1 MARKT
6 VLGKVREAIADAA
19 VQVVDAA
26 DKHVVHP
33 VGEKLGLLDSKP
45 AKAKK
50 KVVAKKVKPAVK
62 SETTEKVE
70 EKIPVKKAKS
80 TVKSRMMTK
89 VVPAAKPS
97 TKSSHEPE
105 NRTGRSR

>member
-6 VLGKVREAIADAA
+6 ALGKVREAIADAA

-26 DKHVVHP
+26 DKHIVHP
-33 VGEKLGLLDSKP
+33 VGETLGLIDAP
-45 AKAKK
+45 E
-50 KVVAKKVKPAVK
+50 VKPEEAVAA
-62 SETTEKVE
+62 
-70 EKIPVKKAKS
+70 PKAKS
-80 TVKSRMMTK
+80 TAKSRLMTK
-89 VVPAAKPS
+89 GLPGARPS

>member
-19 VQVVDAA
+19 VEVIEAA

-33 VGEKLGLLDSKP
+33 VGEKLGLIDATETEP
-45 AKAKK
+45 EATPEE
-50 KVVAKKVKPAVK
+50 VVATPKPK
-62 SETTEKVE
+62 S
-70 EKIPVKKAKS
+70 AKS
-80 TVKSRMMTK
+80 RLMTK
-89 VVPAAKPS
+89 GLPGTRPS